1 MIKQITFMAMGSQM
15 MAALESNAD
24 QVEKILRQVPL
35 WFEDWEQSLSRFRLD
50 SELGRLNRSRGRI
63 FHASETLW
71 EVLKLSLRVENASK
85 GLITPAVLNAL
96 EAAGYSRDF
105 DQIGSFQS
113 QNLHEF
119 SPIPGIDEIILDEKE
134 KLVILPEGVRLDFGG
149 VAKGWAARQAVLK
162 LQEYGPALM
171 DAGGDIM
178 TSSALSDGSPWP
190 VAIADPFQPDEDLGM
205 LRLSGEGVATSGQD
219 YHFWDMNGTRMH
231 HIIDVRTGRPVES
244 DVYSATVIA
253 SDVIEAEMAA
263 KMILILGSEAGL
275 SWLENQPGLAGYIVR
290 MDKTKLISMQLSSYL
305 WSETCQI

>member
-15 MAALESNAD
+15 MAALESNTDQAD
-24 QVEKILRQVPL
+24 TILRQVPL

-50 SELGRLNRSRGRI
+50 SELGKLNRSRGRM

-105 DQIGSFQS
+105 DQVGSMQFQDIR
-113 QNLHEF
+113 EF
-119 SPIPGIDEIILDEKE
+119 SPIPGIDELVLDEEE
-134 KLVILPEGVRLDFGG
+134 KLVALPEGVRLDFGG

-162 LQEYGPALM
+162 LQQYGPALM

-178 TSSALSDGSPWP
+178 TSTALSDGSPWP
-190 VAIADPFQPDEDLGM
+190 VAIADPFQPDEDLGL

-219 YHFWDMNGTRMH
+219 YRVWSLNGIRMH

-244 DVYSATVIA
+244 DVYSATVVA
-253 SDVIEAEMAA
+253 PDVIEAEMAA
-263 KMILILGSEAGL
+263 KMVLILGSEAGL
-275 SWLENQPGLAGYIVR
+275 SWLEDQPGLAGYIVR
-290 MDKTKLISMQLSSYL
+290 MDKTKLFSTQLSSYL